1 MTLHVVAQVM
11 MVWLLINVLFVA
23 VRMIPLAE

>member
-1 MTLHVVAQVM
+1 MTLHAAAQVM
-11 MVWLLINVLFVA
+11 TVWLLINVLFVA

>member
-1 MTLHVVAQVM
+1 MTLHAVAQVM